1 MSPEGGAAS
10 AAGKTGK
17 RTAGAN
23 GRPGPLAGVRVID
36 LTTVVM
42 GPSATQILGDL
53 GADVI
58 KVESAAGDSMRWVG
72 PNRTD
77 GMGPLYL
84 QANRNKRS
92 VVLNLKEQQDRDA
105 LLQLIADADVFVSN
119 MRPQALGRLGLG
131 YDAISRTNN
140 EIIYCLAVGY
150 GTDGPNAGQAVY
162 DDLTQAAC
170 GISGLFG
177 AIDGAPRYAPVNLC
191 DRVVGLYLA
200 ISIISAL
207 HHRALTG
214 EGQEIEVP
222 MLETMAQFVL
232 ADHMGGGAFV
242 PPLGPMGYKR
252 LMSRVRGPYP
262 TSDGHLALVVYT
274 DKHWRAFSAMV
285 GQPELLTTD
294 ARFKNQETRTQYAE
308 DMGRFLQQHLPQK
321 TTADWIAALRAA
333 DIPAYAVNRLEDL
346 FDDPHLK
353 AVRLFQ
359 EVDHPTEG
367 KLKTARFPVKF
378 SKTPASIRRL
388 APNLGEHTD
397 EVFPDRARRVARK
410 TTSEEIEG

>member
-1 MSPEGGAAS
+1 MKSEGGAAS
-10 AAGKTGK
+10 E
-17 RTAGAN
+17 AGAQ
-23 GRPGPLAGVRVID
+23 RASGPLAGVCVID

-58 KVESAAGDSMRWVG
+58 KVESAGGDSMRWVG

-92 VVLNLKEQQDRDA
+92 VVLDLKDAEDREA
-105 LLQLIADADVFVSN
+105 LLSLMPDADVFVSN

-131 YDAISRTNN
+131 YDAIVAINPN
-140 EIIYCLAVGY
+140 IIYCLAVGY
-150 GTDGPNAGQAVY
+150 GSEGPNAGQAVY

-170 GISGLFG
+170 GIAGLFG
-177 AIDGAPRYAPVNLC
+177 AIDGAPRYAPVNIC
-191 DRVVGLYLA
+191 DRVVGLYLT

-207 HHRALTG
+207 HHRAVTG

-242 PPLGPMGYKR
+242 PPLGDMGYKR

-262 TSDGHLALVVYT
+262 TKDGHLALVVYT

-285 GQPELLTTD
+285 GQPDLLDTD
-294 ARFKNQETRTQYAE
+294 PRFKTQETRTQYAE
-308 DMGRFLQQHLPQK
+308 DMGRYLEQYLPQK
-321 TTADWIAALRAA
+321 TTGEWIAALRVA
-333 DIPAYAVNRLEDL
+333 DIPAHAVNGLKDL
-346 FDDPHLK
+346 FEDPHLK
-353 AVRLFQ
+353 AVKLFQ
-359 EVDHPTEG
+359 DVDHPTEG
-367 KLKTARFPVKF
+367 RLKTARFPVKF
-378 SKTPASIRRL
+378 SRTPASIRRL

-397 EVFPDRARRVARK
+397 EVFAGRARKPACRRK
-410 TTSEEIEG
+410 ISAKT

>member
-1 MSPEGGAAS
+1 
-10 AAGKTGK
+10 
-17 RTAGAN
+17 
-23 GRPGPLAGVRVID
+23 VRVID

-53 GADVI
+53 GCDVI
-58 KVESAAGDSMRWVG
+58 KVESEGGDSMRWVG

-92 VVLNLKEQQDRDA
+92 IVLDLKDADDRAELLA
-105 LLQLIADADVFVSN
+105 LVADADVFVSN
-119 MRPQALGRLGLG
+119 MRPQAMGRLGLG
-131 YDAISRTNN
+131 YEAIKAVNP

-150 GTDGPNAGQAVY
+150 GSDGPKSGQAVY
-162 DDLTQAAC
+162 DDLTQAGS
-170 GISGLFG
+170 GIAGLFG
-177 AIDGAPRYAPVNLC
+177 AIDGAPRYAPVNIC

-207 HHRALTG
+207 HHRAMTG

-242 PPLGPMGYKR
+242 PPLGNMGYKR
-252 LMSRVRGPYP
+252 LLSRVRGPYP
-262 TSDGHLALVVYT
+262 TKDGHLALVVYT
-274 DKHWRAFSAMV
+274 DKHWRAFSAML
-285 GQPELLTTD
+285 GEPDLLD
-294 ARFKNQETRTQYAE
+294 RDRRFKTQETRTQHAE
-308 DMGRFLQQHLPQK
+308 DMGHYLKEKLPQK
-321 TTADWIAALRAA
+321 TTAEWIAALHAA
-333 DIPAYAVNRLEDL
+333 DIPAHAVNRLEDL

-353 AVRLFQ
+353 AVKMFSDM
-359 EVDHPTEG
+359 EHPTEG
-367 KLKTARFPVKF
+367 KLKVARFPVKF

-397 EVFPDRARRVARK
+397 EVLPRRAKKKSRTKAKVQGQR
-410 TTSEEIEG
+410 

>member
-1 MSPEGGAAS
+1 MESVNV
-10 AAGKTGK
+10 AGQV
-17 RTAGAN
+17 N
-23 GRPGPLAGVRVID
+23 EVCGPLSGVRVID

-58 KVESAAGDSMRWVG
+58 KVESSGGDSMRWVG

-92 VVLNLKEQQDRDA
+92 VVLDLKDAEDRAA
-105 LLQLIADADVFVSN
+105 LLSLMPDADVFVSN
-119 MRPQALGRLGLG
+119 MRPQAMARLGLG
-131 YDAISRTNN
+131 YDAIKAVNP

-150 GTDGPNAGQAVY
+150 GSEGPNSGQAVY

-170 GISGLFG
+170 GIAGLFG
-177 AIDGAPRYAPVNLC
+177 VIDGAPRYAPVNIC

-200 ISIISAL
+200 IAILSAL
-207 HHRALTG
+207 RHRAVTG
-214 EGQEIEVP
+214 EGQQIEVP

-242 PPLGPMGYKR
+242 PPLGGMGYKR
-252 LMSRVRGPYP
+252 LLSRVRGPYP
-262 TSDGHLALVVYT
+262 TIDGHLALVVYT

-285 GQPELLTTD
+285 GEPDLVD
-294 ARFKNQETRTQYAE
+294 SDPRFKSQETRTQHSE
-308 DMGRFLQQHLPQK
+308 DMGHYLQQRMPQK
-321 TTADWIAALRAA
+321 TTAEWIAALRAA
-333 DIPAYAVNRLEDL
+333 DIPAHAVNRLEDL
-346 FDDPHLK
+346 FEDPHLK
-353 AVRLFQ
+353 AVKLF
-359 EVDHPTEG
+359 EEREHPTEG
-367 KLKTARFPVKF
+367 RLKTARFPVKF

-397 EVFPDRARRVARK
+397 EVFPERAKRK
-410 TTSEEIEG
+410 RGRTAKAKIEG

>member
-1 MSPEGGAAS
+1 MKSSGGAA
-10 AAGKTGK
+10 
-17 RTAGAN
+17 GASQ
-23 GRPGPLAGVRVID
+23 RPSGPLAGVRVID

-58 KVESAAGDSMRWVG
+58 KVESADGDSMRWVG

-92 VVLNLKEQQDRDA
+92 VVLDLKNADDREA
-105 LLQLIADADVFVSN
+105 LLSLMPDADVFVSN

-131 YDAISRTNN
+131 YSAISARNPS
-140 EIIYCLAVGY
+140 IIYCLAVGY
-150 GTDGPNAGQAVY
+150 GTDGPNSGQAVY
-162 DDLTQAAC
+162 DDLTQAAS
-170 GISGLFG
+170 GIAGLFG
-177 AIDGAPRYAPVNLC
+177 AIDGAPRYAPVNIC

-207 HHRALTG
+207 HHRAVTG

-242 PPLGPMGYKR
+242 PSLGNIGYKR
-252 LMSRVRGPYP
+252 LMSRERGPYP
-262 TSDGHLALVVYT
+262 TKDGHLALVVYT

-285 GQPELLTTD
+285 GQPDLVDTD
-294 ARFKNQETRTQYAE
+294 PRFKTQETRTQYAE

-321 TTADWIAALRAA
+321 TTEEWIAALRAA
-333 DIPAYAVNRLEDL
+333 DIPAYAVNGLDDLLE
-346 FDDPHLK
+346 DPHLK
-353 AVRLFQ
+353 AVKLFQ

-367 KLKTARFPVKF
+367 RLKTTRFPVKF

-397 EVFPDRARRVARK
+397 EVFPQHAEKDARARK
-410 TTSEEIEG
+410 TAAKA